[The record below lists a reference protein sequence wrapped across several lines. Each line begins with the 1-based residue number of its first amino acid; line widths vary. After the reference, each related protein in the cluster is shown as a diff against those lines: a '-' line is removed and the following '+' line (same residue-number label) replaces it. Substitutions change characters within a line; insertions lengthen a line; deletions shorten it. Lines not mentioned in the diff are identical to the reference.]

1 MNVLTAYIVKEVL
14 KGSFVALLLF
24 LTLFNLFTFSDEMKD
39 LEGGYGLKEIIY
51 YVALTSPGV
60 LYELVPSSA
69 LIGSLFILGAMGNNR
84 ELIAMRA
91 AGLSVFG
98 IIRAVLLAG
107 SILVAFS
114 LLVGEFV
121 APETH
126 RLAQLIRL
134 SAKNEQVIM
143 GTKYGLWLREG
154 NKFINIRQVVNDGN
168 VSDVSIYEMDDQ
180 HHLKH
185 ATHAEQATFLGNQE
199 WKMSQIKKSEI
210 SIQKMSAST
219 QDTQLLKSLIA
230 PNLLRTV
237 AISPNNLS
245 LYDLANYVSFLNKN
259 HQKAHAFEQAFWGRI
274 VNPLVTVIMLLL
286 SAPFVIG
293 IKRGISVGGRM
304 MIGIVFGMSFN
315 IIDKIVGHLG
325 LIYELSPP
333 LIAFFPSLTV
343 LALALFAVSRIKE

>member
-1 MNVLTAYIVKEVL
+1 M
-14 KGSFVALLLF
+14 ALLLL

-39 LEGGYGLKEIIY
+39 LDGGYGLKEILY

-91 AGLSVFG
+91 SGLSVFG
-98 IIRAVLLAG
+98 IIRAVLIAG
-107 SILVAFS
+107 TILVVIS
-114 LLVGEFV
+114 LLIGEFV
-121 APETH
+121 APKTH
-126 RLAQLIRL
+126 RLALLIRL
-134 SAKNEQVIM
+134 SAHNEQMIM
-143 GTKYGLWLREG
+143 GTTYGLWLREG
-154 NKFINIRQVVNDGN
+154 KKFINIRQIVSDGN
-168 VSDVSIYEMDDQ
+168 VADISIYEMDDQ
-180 HHLKH
+180 DHLKQ
-185 ATHAEQATFLGNQE
+185 AMHAEHAMFLGNQE
-199 WKMSQIKKSEI
+199 WKMSQIKRSEI
-210 SIQKMSAST
+210 SIQKMLAST
-219 QDTQLLKSLIA
+219 QDTELWKSLIA

-245 LYDLANYVSFLNKN
+245 LYDLANYVSFLKTN
-259 HQKAHAFEQAFWGRI
+259 HQKSHAFEQAFWGRI

-343 LALALFAVSRIKE
+343 LGLAILAVSRLQE